1 MTSVIPNQKKG
12 IANLKDINPFSVLSG
27 SGWIVPDDW
36 VDSDADSASVNAT
49 SASNSDEKA

>member
-36 VDSDADSASVNAT
+36 VDSDADSGSVNAT